1 MNLISTIAPR
11 RSAKKRQR
19 GFTLVEALIAVMFMA
34 IVIPVAL
41 SALRTASMAGE
52 AGQRRLVAARIGNR
66 VLNNLKVQN
75 QLQTGGGQRGLEQE
89 NGVAYVWTEK
99 NTIWTA
105 DALARM
111 IQATV
116 SVQYNVAGRPCT
128 VELSTLFP
136 QAGQ

>member
-1 MNLISTIAPR
+1 MNLISTIAPWRASKR
-11 RSAKKRQR
+11 RRG

-41 SALRTASMAGE
+41 SALRVASMAGE
-52 AGQRRLVAARIGNR
+52 AGQRRLVAARIANT

-75 QLQTGGGQRGLEQE
+75 QLQGGGQRGLEQE

-99 NTIWTA
+99 NTIWTQ

-128 VELSTLFP
+128 VELSTLYP